1 MTNKEAIHVLEIMAI
16 DLTGA
21 RAGLSKN
28 NPMFDVFSQRIEAID
43 RAQEALS
50 RWDDYLRNIFSE
62 EKHG

>member
-1 MTNKEAIHVLEIMAI
+1 MTNEEAYYILELMAI
-16 DLTGA
+16 DMTGA
-21 RAGLSKN
+21 MAGLSKN
-28 NPMFDVFSQRIEAID
+28 NPMFDVLSQRIEAID

>member
-21 RAGLSKN
+21 MAGLSKN
-28 NPMFDVFSQRIEAID
+28 NPMFDVLSQRIEAID

>member
-1 MTNKEAIHVLEIMAI
+1 MTNKEVIHVLEIMAI
-16 DLTGA
+16 DLTGTM
-21 RAGLSKN
+21 AGLSKN
-28 NPMFDVFSQRIEAID
+28 NPMFDVLSQRIEAID

>member
-1 MTNKEAIHVLEIMAI
+1 MAI
-16 DLTGA
+16 DLNGA
-21 RAGLSKN
+21 MAGLSKK
-28 NPMFDVFSQRIEAID
+28 NPMFDVLSQRIEAID